1 MINIKPPG
9 QTRCK
14 LVSTVFNEAH
24 CHLINGMDGKYTM
37 REAWRARPQM
47 MRSTYGIHRSCT
59 IQNAQY
65 VKSIRGYAV
74 EILQYVQLHILKYTC
89 CMLDYIWLNNL
100 KPGGRTHKKV
110 MKTSMWQDST
120 TCWNSIH
127 ARTCALPSHIVPEK
141 LIKKW
146 KWLVFI
152 LLLCVNTHSMLFFL
166 TVLYEIKIM
175 CAHAYTDW
183 RHE

>member
-14 LVSTVFNEAH
+14 LVSTVFNELIATWSMEWTESTQWGRHEGQDLRWWEAH
-24 CHLINGMDGKYTM
+24 MEFTGH
-37 REAWRARPQM
+37 AV
-47 MRSTYGIHRSCT
+47 
-59 IQNAQY
+59 QNAQY

-127 ARTCALPSHIVPEK
+127 ARTCVLPSHIVPEK

-152 LLLCVNTHSMLFFL
+152 ILLCVNTHSMLSFL